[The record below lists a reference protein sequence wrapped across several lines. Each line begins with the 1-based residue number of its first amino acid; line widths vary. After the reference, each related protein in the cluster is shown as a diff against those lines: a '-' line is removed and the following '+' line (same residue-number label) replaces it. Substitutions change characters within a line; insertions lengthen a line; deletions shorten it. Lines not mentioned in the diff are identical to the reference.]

1 MTGKFKR
8 TAGIFIFSLFLNVAF
23 SQSNTTY
30 SVTDLTYQNTS
41 WVAETGASVICQPE
55 RNSFGY
61 IFISEGRMINAI
73 NQNGT
78 ILWQKQVSE
87 KISPFLTSI
96 PGDLF
101 FAVFSNSKLTLI
113 NSSFL
118 YIWQRDCNFKIEE
131 KPLLGLDGRVFVRGK
146 DNLASYSIKG
156 QLKWSMELKNQNV
169 NLPLTEFNDG
179 SLLLF
184 LNEDAGKKS
193 IASLADSQP
202 FTEDQFSKNS
212 QSSILKTSLNQEE
225 SSNDKECKALRISPF
240 GDILE
245 EITFNSNPC
254 EICSTKSGIV
264 ISFEDGRCSLIA
276 VKNRQ
281 VCEVWRFSNY
291 KSPSKL
297 YALKNEKDLLLIN
310 GNPSTINLISLS
322 DGKLK
327 SKSTYTNLSPSQN
340 LSYIDETSGGIVLFF
355 TDNAICISPSLKIQW
370 QAVYN
375 KKKNFRYAFSTDY
388 GYLVMCTDD
397 WVVEAFRMQQ
407 SFQKSKYTYKT
418 KSLRPYTLKFK
429 KSSPLYPLEMNYF
442 RQNYDSIL
450 SFYREENSPI
460 EFQKF
465 DSSATRDDR
474 LSTSNSR
481 ADRINEEIFY
491 VDLNSQFTDFVLAY
505 QTGHEYSASQLYMKE
520 DMNEASAVL
529 DLLSQSGT
537 FSNWSD
543 LSYLM
548 KEVDDPTI
556 LLMLVKAAGII
567 AYDPDGKMLSTL
579 ERISHSWPDKKDELF
594 YKSICDSVYEI
605 CAFMGRPTFFE
616 TGEKIL
622 TYLLSKPFLS
632 GIKSY
637 SRETLKKVITLKL

>member
-1 MTGKFKR
+1 MTEKIKR
-8 TAGIFIFSLFLNVAF
+8 TASIFIFSLFLNVAF

-118 YIWQRDCNFKIEE
+118 YVWQRDCNFKIEE

-146 DNLASYSIKG
+146 DNIASYSMKG
-156 QLKWSMELKNQNV
+156 QLKWSMELQNQNV

-184 LNEDAGKKS
+184 INEDTGKKN
-193 IASLADSQP
+193 IASLADSP
-202 FTEDQFSKNS
+202 SFTEGQSSKNS

-225 SSNDKECKALRISPF
+225 SSNGKEYKALRISPF

-245 EITFNSNPC
+245 EITFNSKPC
-254 EICSTKSGIV
+254 EICSTKSGIA

-281 VCEVWRFSNY
+281 AYEVWRFSNY

-297 YALKNEKDLLLIN
+297 YPLKNEKDLLLIN
-310 GNPSTINLISLS
+310 GSPSTINLVSLS

-327 SKSTYTNLSPSQN
+327 SKSIYTNLSPSQN
-340 LSYIDETSGGIVLFF
+340 LSHIDETSGGIVLSF
-355 TDNAICISPSLKIQW
+355 TDNAICISPTLKIQW

-388 GYLVMCTDD
+388 GYLVICTDD

-418 KSLRPYTLKFK
+418 KSLCPYSLKFK

-450 SFYREENSPI
+450 SFYKEENFGEEKPSS
-460 EFQKF
+460 
-465 DSSATRDDR
+465 DS
-474 LSTSNSR
+474 LSTLDSQAELIS
-481 ADRINEEIFY
+481 EETFY
-491 VDLNSQFTDFVLAY
+491 VDLNSQFSDFVLAY
-505 QTGHEYSASQLYMKE
+505 QTCHEYSASQLYMKE

-537 FSNWSD
+537 FSSWND

-579 ERISHSWPDKKDELF
+579 EKISHSWPDKKDELF
-594 YKSICDSVYEI
+594 YKAICDSVYEI